1 MINKVFTFQNKSGI
15 SLSGQLEVP
24 IDQDPRAYAVFAHCF
39 TCNKDFNAVRSI
51 SKALTQRGFGV
62 LRFDFTGLG
71 ESQGEF
77 ADTNFS
83 STVNDLI
90 AAVQAMEE
98 AGMPPQLLVG
108 HSLGGAASLF
118 AANELPFIKAVAT
131 VGAPANP
138 KHVSH
143 LFENSIEEIEK
154 NQEAKVNIGGKS
166 LTIKKQFIEDIRGK
180 SVASFLPNLNKA
192 ILILHSPQDKIVGI
206 ENATQIYKLA
216 RHPKSFVSLD
226 GAGHLL
232 RKRDNSRYVGD
243 LIASWASRYIPT
255 AKKSV
260 LRTNEQVVVQIGQTG
275 FTTEIKA
282 GNHAFRADEPLSVG
296 GDDYGPG
303 PYDLLLASLG
313 SCTAMTLRMYA
324 DRKKWPIESI
334 TIDMNHKKVYQ
345 EDCQNCQDKSSKVD
359 VIERHITIKG
369 EIDQEQKDRLLVIA
383 DKCPVHRTL
392 HGSIEVETVLQSFK
406 HDK

>member
-1 MINKVFTFQNKSGI
+1 MTNKVFTFQNSAGN
-15 SLSGQLEVP
+15 SLSGQLEGP
-24 IDQDPRAYAVFAHCF
+24 LDQNPVAYAIFAHCF

-71 ESQGEF
+71 ESQGAF

-83 STVNDLI
+83 SNVQDLI
-90 AAVQAMEE
+90 AAVHAMEA

-118 AANELPFIKAVAT
+118 AANELPAIKAVAT
-131 VGAPANP
+131 IGAPANP

-143 LFENSIEEIEK
+143 LFESSMEEIEK

-166 LTIKKQFIEDIRGK
+166 LTIKKQFIEDIKGK
-180 SVASFLPNLNKA
+180 SAASFLPNLNKA
-192 ILILHSPQDKIVGI
+192 LLILHSPQDKIVGI

-216 RHPKSFVSLD
+216 RHPKSYVSLD

-232 RKRDNSRYVGD
+232 RKRHNSRYAGD
-243 LIASWASRYIPT
+243 LIASWASRYISAP
-255 AKKSV
+255 KKAV
-260 LRTNEQVVVQIGQTG
+260 LRTKEQIVVQIGATG

-282 GNHAFRADEPLSVG
+282 GNHSFRADEPVAVG
-296 GDDYGPG
+296 GDDYGPS

-324 DRKKWPIESI
+324 DRKKWDIKNI
-334 TIDMNHKKVYQ
+334 TIHMNHKKTYQ
-345 EDCQNCQDKSSKVD
+345 EDCQNCQETTSKVD
-359 VIERHITIKG
+359 LIERHITIEG
-369 EIDQEQKDRLLVIA
+369 VINEEQKDRLLAIA

-392 HGSIEVETVLQSFK
+392 HSNIQVQTFFVGT
-406 HDK
+406 

>member
-1 MINKVFTFQNKSGI
+1 MTNKVFTFQNDAGN

-24 IDQDPRAYAVFAHCF
+24 FDQNPVAYAIFAHCF

-71 ESQGEF
+71 ESQGAF

-83 STVNDLI
+83 SNVQDLI
-90 AAVQAMEE
+90 AAVHAMEA

-118 AANELPFIKAVAT
+118 AANELPAIKAVAT
-131 VGAPANP
+131 IGAPANP

-143 LFENSIEEIEK
+143 LFESSMEEIEK
-154 NQEAKVNIGGKS
+154 NQEARVNIGGKS
-166 LTIKKQFIEDIRGK
+166 LTIKKQFIEDIKGK
-180 SVASFLPNLNKA
+180 SAASFLPNLNKA
-192 ILILHSPQDKIVGI
+192 LLILHSPQDKIVGI

-216 RHPKSFVSLD
+216 RHPKSYVSLD

-232 RKRDNSRYVGD
+232 RKRHNSRYAGD
-243 LIASWASRYIPT
+243 LIASWASRYISAP
-255 AKKSV
+255 KKAV
-260 LRTNEQVVVQIGQTG
+260 LRTKEQVVVQIGETG

-282 GNHAFRADEPLSVG
+282 GNHSFRADEPVAVG
-296 GDDYGPG
+296 GDDYGPS

-324 DRKKWPIESI
+324 DRKKWAIKNI
-334 TIDMNHKKVYQ
+334 TIHMNHKKTYQ
-345 EDCQNCQDKSSKVD
+345 EDCQNCQETTSKVD
-359 VIERHITIKG
+359 VIERHITIQG
-369 EIDQEQKDRLLVIA
+369 AINEEQKDRLLAIA

-392 HGSIEVETVLQSFK
+392 HSNIQVQTFFVNT
-406 HDK
+406 